1 MIPFQRDGPQFLEK
15 GLHLKGSEKGIRI
28 TKFLR

>member
-28 TKFLR
+28 TRFLK